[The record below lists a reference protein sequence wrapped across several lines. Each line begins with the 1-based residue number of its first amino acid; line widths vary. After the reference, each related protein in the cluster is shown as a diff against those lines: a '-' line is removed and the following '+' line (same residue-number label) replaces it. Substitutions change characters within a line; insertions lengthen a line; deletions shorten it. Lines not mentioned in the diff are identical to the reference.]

1 MKKIIILLIVAIF
14 PYFLTADAKIEF
26 SKKVIDFGD
35 VNSGKIVNVV
45 FEFENKGDTDLE
57 IKRINTTC
65 GCTVPSLEKKVY
77 KPGEKGKIPVKF
89 YSTGYYGKIVK
100 IITVITNDL
109 SSPYVRLRIMGNVKL
124 KDFSDPVLETEKIDF
139 NEIEPG
145 KIYNKEINLYNKG
158 NLLLDIK
165 EVSHSADVV
174 VEFDKRFVK
183 PGEFTKISIE
193 YKPQKQGTNLSFIKI
208 RTDSLKK
215 PYLIIRLSSVVIDSD
230 KK

>member
-1 MKKIIILLIVAIF
+1 MKKLIIFLIVVIF

-26 SKKVIDFGD
+26 TKKVIDFGD
-35 VNSGKIVNVV
+35 VESGKIVDVV

-57 IKRINTTC
+57 IKRINSSC

-100 IITVITNDL
+100 IVTLVTNDL

-124 KDFSDPVLETEKIDF
+124 KDFSDPVLEVEKIDF
-139 NEIEPG
+139 NEVQIG

-165 EVSHSADVV
+165 EVSHGADVV
-174 VEFDKRFVK
+174 VEFNKRFVQ
-183 PGEFTKISIE
+183 PNEFSKISIK
-193 YKPQKQGTNLSFIKI
+193 YKPQKLGTNLSFIKI

-215 PYLIIRLSSVVIDSD
+215 PFLIIRVSSVVEE
-230 KK
+230 K